1 MFERVLAMQSDHFDA
16 LNAQGV
22 VMTHKG
28 QYDAA
33 MDYYRRALQQEDN
46 TGVRMNIALTY
57 YLKGERETADRLFQE
72 VVALDESYLDL
83 FDFLAS
89 VGDAQEFYDIGISY
103 LRQERHDLALAQFDE
118 ALAADAKFA
127 DAINAKGVVLTH
139 KGQYD
144 EALKLFEQAAI
155 LDPSQTGHRL
165 NISLIYYLKGDRD
178 RADALYQQII
188 SEDDAY
194 DGLLDFLAEVE
205 SAAEHYGIAAA
216 YMQQE
221 EYDRA
226 LDRLDKAIEA
236 DPLMGDAYNAKAVV
250 LSNKSQYDE
259 AYALLEEAEKL
270 LPTHPGIRL
279 NMAIVR
285 YLQGR
290 RHEATVIYRQ
300 VVDMDER
307 YEGFLQFL
315 DEEE

>member
-1 MFERVLAMQSDHFDA
+1 
-16 LNAQGV
+16 
-22 VMTHKG
+22 
-28 QYDAA
+28 
-33 MDYYRRALQQEDN
+33 
-46 TGVRMNIALTY
+46 MNIALTY

-103 LRQERHDLALAQFDE
+103 LRQERHDLALAQFEE

-144 EALKLFEQAAI
+144 EALQLFEQAAT

-205 SAAEHYGIAAA
+205 SAAEHYSIAAA

-226 LDRLDKAIEA
+226 LDRIDKAIEA